1 MKAELA
7 ERDEREAELQQSIAR
22 LLEQH
27 KRIMAEVRSPV
38 RYGEPLPSWHEG
50 ANSLGQLENSPDRLA
65 LQTMAAAI
73 AQLQSRL
80 ASIVMRQ
87 PLWVD
92 TYSGSPSPDP
102 VSVPDSPSSEPSSC
116 FGHPVDLAVD
126 PVVNEKRHAVL
137 DQLSRSEDITDFV
150 RERRDQ

>member
-1 MKAELA
+1 MTDVQHANEIVVEKHQEPEAKKSSGYRRLQVRHHTLITEHQALKAELA

-50 ANSLGQLENSPDRLA
+50 ANATLGQLENSPDRLA

-87 PLWVD
+87 PL
-92 TYSGSPSPDP
+92 
-102 VSVPDSPSSEPSSC
+102 
-116 FGHPVDLAVD
+116 
-126 PVVNEKRHAVL
+126 
-137 DQLSRSEDITDFV
+137 
-150 RERRDQ
+150 